1 MTEPLRVLF
10 VDDEENILRALH
22 RLFRKEPWEL
32 AFAGSG
38 AEALARGET
47 EGPFDVVVT
56 DQRMPGMT
64 GAELLQEVRRRWP
77 HAIRLILSGYTD
89 VQAVLDAVNQ
99 GAIYKFLTKPWD
111 DDVLRETVREAV
123 EVVRLR
129 RENERLQETVR
140 SQRDELEA
148 INRSLTEG
156 ARGDLLARLVLDGL
170 PVGVAVFGE
179 DGALALANR
188 EGHRLLGT
196 GDGPDDASRAGLESK
211 HRAAVRT
218 GPSSAVAL
226 FSWKGTAYVLWEER

>member
-1 MTEPLRVLF
+1 VTEPLRVLF
-10 VDDEENILRALH
+10 VDDEENILRALR
-22 RLFRKEPWEL
+22 RLFRREPWEL

-38 AEALARGET
+38 AEALARGQA

-64 GAELLQEVRRRWP
+64 GVELLQEVRRRWP
-77 HAIRLILSGYTD
+77 QAVRLILSGYTD

-111 DDVLRETVREAV
+111 DDVLRQAVREAV

-140 SQRDELEA
+140 AQRDELEA

-156 ARGDLLARLVLDGL
+156 ARSDLLARLVLDGL

-179 DGALALANR
+179 NGALALANR
-188 EGHRLLGT
+188 EGHRLLRT
-196 GDGPDDASRAGLESK
+196 DDRPGNARRPGLEARD
-211 HRAAVRT
+211 RAALRM
-218 GPSSAVAL
+218 GPSAPVAL